1 MDRFFSSFSC
11 AVDCYFIL
19 LFKISSM
26 NNLQLINYI
35 KLREAWKETLR
46 AKSHSLASICSG
58 LFNFAI
64 FLAYWAIEKIFLKK
78 EIEGL
83 YRQNPNYK
91 YIFYFSL
98 VLGIWG
104 LVNALWAAYNYFQ
117 ASQQAEQLTRQV
129 EATESQL
136 LS

>member
-1 MDRFFSSFSC
+1 
-11 AVDCYFIL
+11 
-19 LFKISSM
+19 M
-26 NNLQLINYI
+26 NLKLINYI

-46 AKSHSLASICSG
+46 VKSHSLASVWSG

-83 YRQNPNYK
+83 YQQNPNYK

-104 LVNALWAAYNYFQ
+104 LVNAYEPPTTI
-117 ASQQAEQLTRQV
+117 SKP
-129 EATESQL
+129 
-136 LS
+136 LSKPNNLNAK